1 MRDSVRAC
9 VPEKK
14 VKIACEGVSKT
25 FIQKGTQRVPVLED
39 ISLCVHEQEFLVIL
53 GPGQCGKSTL
63 LRLVAGL
70 EEPSAGSITMDGEPI
85 TGPGPD
91 RSLVFQSY
99 MLFPW
104 KTVMGNVEA
113 GLILAGMKE
122 KERKEVAQQYINMVG
137 LTGFEKYYPHQLSGG
152 MKQRVGIARAYALN
166 PKVMLLDEPFGQL
179 DAQTRLFMEKET
191 ERIWQQDKRTM
202 IFVTNNIDEAIF
214 LGDRIVTMEGKLPGR
229 VSHGYS
235 VPLPRPRDNL
245 SPDFLDLRHE
255 ITQQQ
260 KLTL

>member
-1 MRDSVRAC
+1 MT
-9 VPEKK
+9 VPSNHA
-14 VKIACEGVSKT
+14 VKISCEGVSKT
-25 FIQKGTQRVPVLED
+25 FIQKGTQRVPVLNDVNLSVYEEE
-39 ISLCVHEQEFLVIL
+39 LLVIL

-63 LRLVAGL
+63 LRLIAGL
-70 EEPSAGSITMDGEPI
+70 EEPSSGSIVMDGEKI
-85 TGPGPD
+85 QGPGPD

-104 KTVMGNVEA
+104 KTVQGNVEA
-113 GLILAGMKE
+113 GLILAGLNE
-122 KERKEVAQQYINMVG
+122 KDRKEVARQYIEMVG

-202 IFVTNNIDEAIF
+202 VFVTNNIDEALL
-214 LGDRIVTMEGKLPGR
+214 LGDRIITMEGKLPGR
-229 VSHGYS
+229 VSHCYD
-235 VPLPRPRDNL
+235 VPLTRPRDNL
-245 SPDFLDLRHE
+245 GVDFLDLRHE

-260 KLTL
+260 HLTL